1 MSPLSGSF
9 CIVKDLVLTLTRGE
23 YKILFRKLNMHEN
36 RLKVAVIGILLAL
49 CIFSTFYFYLVLH
62 TEVVFTHFF
71 YIPIILTAVWFPRKA
86 IFVAILLAAIT
97 LLMSFLTPFSCSMHS
112 FIRAVMF
119 IVVAIFSDEL
129 CYRKEKACKE
139 EFKSREQMLH
149 SEKLST
155 IGRLVTAVMHEIDK
169 PVTIIDDAVKTMLS
183 KTDKESS
190 HYANLRIME
199 ENINKIKGLAKHIQI
214 FTIKTEPKLTSLN
227 VEVVITNALAL
238 IGEELKDS
246 NITVSTHFE
255 PDLPYIRGD
264 SQQVEK
270 IILSIID
277 NAHEAM
283 KEKEREVGEYK
294 KELGIN
300 VYPENNFVDIS
311 ISDTGGGIPK
321 EIKDKIFEPLFT
333 TKKEALG
340 LGLSMCKRIVEKHKG
355 LLQVKSSDM
364 GATFI
369 IKLPV
374 SS

>member
-1 MSPLSGSF
+1 MYENKLK
-9 CIVKDLVLTLTRGE
+9 IVV
-23 YKILFRKLNMHEN
+23 
-36 RLKVAVIGILLAL
+36 VGILLAL
-49 CIFSTFYFYLVLH
+49 CVFSTFYFYLILH
-62 TEVVFTHFF
+62 IEVIFTHFF

-86 IFVAILLAAIT
+86 IFVAILLAIIILFACLFAPCACPT
-97 LLMSFLTPFSCSMHS
+97 CN

-119 IVVAIFSDEL
+119 IVIAIVSDEL
-129 CYRKEKACKE
+129 CYRTKKACGE

-149 SEKLST
+149 SEKLSA
-155 IGRLVTAVMHEIDK
+155 IGRLVTAVMREINR
-169 PVTIIDDAVKTMLS
+169 PLTVIDDAVKTMLS

-190 HYANLRIME
+190 HYANLRTME
-199 ENINKIKGLAKHIQI
+199 ENINKIKGLINHIQI
-214 FTIKTEPKLTSLN
+214 FTRKTEPKLTSLN
-227 VEVVITNALAL
+227 VEVVISNALAL

-255 PDLPYIRGD
+255 PNLPYIRGD

-277 NAHEAM
+277 NALEAM
-283 KEKEREVGEYK
+283 KEKEREIGEYK

-321 EIKDKIFEPLFT
+321 EIEDKIFEPLFT

-340 LGLSMCKRIVEKHKG
+340 LGLSMCKRIVEEHKG
-355 LLQVKSSDM
+355 LLEVKSSDR